1 MAKNKALE
9 LTVRIAGQ
17 VDKSLLASVRQTN
30 SMLGTLTS
38 ATAKVGKVGLATMA
52 AGAVATAAALTKCTK
67 AAAELEN
74 GMAPVARYVEG
85 LADSAGKIS
94 DTLARNANGD
104 ILNGKTYK
112 QNYEALRGYVQD
124 LSTDIPRTTDQLM
137 TMSAALG
144 QSGKNVV
151 QQMTS
156 GILRD
161 TAVAATAMDL
171 DDQTAGDYM
180 AKWEASFNFT
190 HDQVMR
196 LMDQINYLGANNATT
211 AAEIAQSV
219 NQSASMG
226 QIAGVDPAAT
236 AAMATAMQ
244 ATGVATDRVGTSIT
258 RIYTNLSKGKSAS
271 GPMQEMWKEMG
282 MTAEGVAKSMQS
294 DGVGTLLK
302 VFRAIQNLP
311 SERRVAALSTLF
323 GQWAIEGGAKITQN
337 IGLYT
342 KALEAMQ
349 NPGKYTG
356 SMEREF
362 IIQASTPEAVNTMMA
377 NARTALAQDLGLKF
391 LPLKK
396 QVDTAMLGL
405 FNQLRKNTPELKA
418 IAGTLADLLSGGINK
433 LTAALERGL
442 PVAQKAMDY
451 LAQHG
456 DGTAKTLAGLAAAF
470 GAMTLAPAA
479 GGLLSGGAE
488 LLLGSRAAPTAPR
501 RGGLLNVGQ
510 AAAENAGTV
519 WSYAKSAGKNAQEG
533 GGLVNKLLTGAA
545 GGLSA
550 AMNLDLLNSRSINVR
565 DRGIARMNGV
575 MGTIWKD
582 GFFPAM
588 GQRLAGSGLGRYVQ
602 GVGSGVKNLWQN
614 SGPVSAFTGKAGSF
628 LGGMGGAVGQILGNI
643 LGSNGPDII
652 GTRGHGTMDPKPL
665 DVRGFAG
672 GVKNVTGVV
681 GNGALSGLKWLGGI
695 AANTGP
701 GEDVLNAAAWLRGKA
716 PAAQKAAGGIA
727 NFAGAGAGL
736 LSNIWSPAAGMLGG
750 LVTGVGPAI
759 AAVSAVIAVVSIL
772 GDHLDDIQSA
782 VYNTFGP
789 AAAANVG
796 KVGRAL
802 KGAFGFLNAM
812 VHVKDLKELRSL
824 IFNTFGQNAAV
835 MVNDLATRF
844 PGLTKV
850 ILSVLG
856 VAGQVVDFATGTVK
870 PIIEQI
876 FGYLTGT
883 ALPTLVRTFSS
894 AAPAISQIISGV
906 GTAVMGAMTI
916 IGTAIQAVLPVVGF
930 LVTALLNGASVVVPA
945 VLAWFGQFAGGLG
958 TVVQSAKTIFQGLL
972 TFLSGVFTG
981 RWGSIW
987 QGIRQIFSGA
997 FSGLAA
1003 LVKIPINAVIALI
1016 NKAISGINDLG
1027 IDIPKWVPKPFGG
1040 KKFALNIPAIPMLAK
1055 GGFTN
1060 GVSIAG
1066 EAGREA
1072 VISFQRSVRG
1082 QNIATWQQAGRMLGV
1097 TGNQAAQA
1105 VGLKRVGGNGD
1116 WLDIKDPGPGGN
1128 DRGGQGD
1135 GGLTVNIHVTVNG
1148 NADSAVLDE
1157 AMRRAK
1163 AEFEAWY
1170 RQMKRDEA
1178 RRKY

>member
-236 AAMATAMQ
+236 AAIATAMQ

-282 MTAEGVAKSMQS
+282 MTAEGVAKSMQT

-302 VFRAIQNLP
+302 VFQAIQNLP
-311 SERRVAALSTLF
+311 GERRIAALSTLF

-342 KALEAMQ
+342 RALEAMKD
-349 NPGKYTG
+349 PEKYTG

-418 IAGTLADLLSGGINK
+418 LAGTLAGLLSGGINK

-442 PVAQKAMDY
+442 PVAQRAMDY

-470 GAMTLAPAA
+470 GAMTLAPKA
-479 GGLLSGGAE
+479 GGLLSGGAD
-488 LLLGSRAAPTAPR
+488 LLLGSRAAPTTPR

-565 DRGIARMNGV
+565 DRGITRMNGV

-614 SGPVSAFTGKAGSF
+614 SGVFKEVLSGIAGPE
-628 LGGMGGAVGQILGNI
+628 G
-643 LGSNGPDII
+643 
-652 GTRGHGTMDPKPL
+652 L
-665 DVRGFAG
+665 DVAGMAGGLLG
-672 GVKNVTGVV
+672 GVKNLAGSAAGGLRSKAGGVL
-681 GNGALSGLKWLGGI
+681 AGLNLWGGI
-695 AANTGP
+695 AANTRLGS
-701 GEDVLNAAAWLRGKA
+701 GLVDKA
-716 PAAQKAAGGIA
+716 GRLGGWFSDRVSMMAQVGQVMSSAGGGIA

-736 LSNIWSPAAGMLGG
+736 LGNIWSPAAGLLGG

-759 AAVSAVIAVVSIL
+759 AAVSAVIAVISIL
-772 GDHLDDIQSA
+772 GDHLDDIQTM

-796 KVGRAL
+796 KVGAAL
-802 KGAFGFLNAM
+802 KGAFGFLNAL

-835 MVNDLATRF
+835 MVNNFATRF

-856 VAGQVVDFATGTVK
+856 VAGQVVDFATGTVR

-883 ALPTLVRTFSS
+883 ALPILVRTFSS
-894 AAPAISQIISGV
+894 AAPYISQIISGV

-916 IGTAIQAVLPVVGF
+916 IGTAIRAVLPVVGF

-981 RWGSIW
+981 RWSSIW

-1003 LVKIPINAVIALI
+1003 MVKIPINAVIALI

-1027 IDIPKWVPKPFGG
+1027 IDIPKWVPVLGG
-1040 KKFALNIPAIPMLAK
+1040 KKFALNIPSIPMLAK

>member
-38 ATAKVGKVGLATMA
+38 ATAKVSKVGLATMA

-302 VFRAIQNLP
+302 VFQAIQNLP
-311 SERRVAALSTLF
+311 GERRIAALSTLF

-342 KALEAMQ
+342 RALEAMKD
-349 NPGKYTG
+349 PEKYTG

-362 IIQASTPEAVNTMMA
+362 IIQAGTPQAVNTMMT
-377 NARTALAQDLGLKF
+377 NARTALAQDLGLEF

-396 QVDTAMLGL
+396 QVDMALLDL

-418 IAGTLADLLSGGINK
+418 LAGTMADLLSGGINK

-442 PVAQKAMDY
+442 PVAQRGMDY
-451 LAQHG
+451 LARHG
-456 DGTAKTLAGLAAAF
+456 DGAAKTLMGLAAAF

-501 RGGLLNVGQ
+501 RGGLLNVGRT
-510 AAAENAGTV
+510 AAENAGTI
-519 WSYAKSAGKNAQEG
+519 WGYAKSAAGNAKEG
-533 GGLVNKLLTGAA
+533 GGLVNWLLTGAA

-550 AMNLDLLNSRSINVR
+550 MANLDLLNSRSVNVR
-565 DRGIARMNGV
+565 DRGIARMNGA
-575 MGTIWKD
+575 MGSIWKN
-582 GFFPAM
+582 GFFSAM
-588 GQRLAGSGLGRYVQ
+588 GERMAGSGLGRYAR
-602 GVGSGVKNLWQN
+602 GVGGGMKNLWANSGVFKDVLSGIVGPEGLDVAGMAGGLLGGVKNL
-614 SGPVSAFTGKAGSF
+614 AGSAA
-628 LGGMGGAVGQILGNI
+628 GGLR
-643 LGSNGPDII
+643 S
-652 GTRGHGTMDPKPL
+652 K
-665 DVRGFAG
+665 AG
-672 GVKNVTGVV
+672 GVL
-681 GNGALSGLKWLGGI
+681 AGLNLWGGI
-695 AANTGP
+695 AANTRAGRAVS
-701 GEDVLNAAAWLRGKA
+701 GAIAGRA
-716 PAAQKAAGGIA
+716 PMMAQVGQMLAGAGGGIA
-727 NFAGAGAGL
+727 QFAGAGAGL
-736 LSNIWSPAAGMLGG
+736 LGHIWSPAAGLLGG

-796 KVGRAL
+796 KVGTAL
-802 KGAFGFLNAM
+802 KGAFGFLNGL

-824 IFNTFGQNAAV
+824 LFDTFGQNAAV
-835 MVNDLATRF
+835 MVNDLASRF

-856 VAGQVVDFATGTVK
+856 VAGQVADFSTGTVK
-870 PIIEQI
+870 PIITQT
-876 FGYLTGT
+876 FGYITGT
-883 ALPTLVRTFSS
+883 ALPILVRTFSS
-894 AAPAISQIISGV
+894 AAPAISQLISGV
-906 GTAVMGAMTI
+906 GTAVMGSMTI
-916 IGTAIQAVLPVVGF
+916 IGSAIRAVLPVIGF
-930 LVTALLNGASVVVPA
+930 VVTALLNGASVVVPA

-958 TVVQSAKTIFQGLL
+958 TAVQAAQTIFRGLL

-981 RWGSIW
+981 SWRNIW

-1003 LVKIPINAVIALI
+1003 LVKTPINAVIALI
-1016 NKAISGINDLG
+1016 NKTISGINGLG
-1027 IDIPKWVPKPFGG
+1027 LDIPDWVPLLGG
-1040 KKFALNIPAIPMLAK
+1040 KKFSINIPAIPMLAK

-1128 DRGGQGD
+1128 DRGD
-1135 GGLTVNIHVTVNG
+1135 GPGGITVNIHVTVNG
-1148 NADSAVLDE
+1148 NADSAALDE
-1157 AMRRAK
+1157 AMRKAK
-1163 AEFEAWY
+1163 AEFEEWY
-1170 RQMKRDEA
+1170 RKMKRDEK

>member
-349 NPGKYTG
+349 DPGKYTG

-362 IIQASTPEAVNTMMA
+362 IIQASTPEAVNTMMT
-377 NARTALAQDLGLKF
+377 NARTALAQDLGLEF

-418 IAGTLADLLSGGINK
+418 LAGTLADLLSGGINK

-442 PVAQKAMDY
+442 PVAQRAMNY
-451 LAQHG
+451 LARHG
-456 DGTAKTLAGLAAAF
+456 DGTAKTLVGLAAAF

-479 GGLLSGGAE
+479 GGLLSGGAD
-488 LLLGSRAAPTAPR
+488 LLLGSRAAPTASR
-501 RGGLLNVGQ
+501 RGGLLNVGRT
-510 AAAENAGTV
+510 AAENAGTV
-519 WSYAKSAGKNAQEG
+519 WSYARSAGKNAQEG

-565 DRGIARMNGV
+565 DRGIARMNGI
-575 MGTIWKD
+575 MSPIWTN

-588 GQRLAGSGLGRYVQ
+588 GQRLANSGLGRYVQ
-602 GVGSGVKNLWQN
+602 GVGGGVKNLWQN
-614 SGPVSAFTGKAGSF
+614 SGVFKDVLSGIAGPE
-628 LGGMGGAVGQILGNI
+628 G
-643 LGSNGPDII
+643 
-652 GTRGHGTMDPKPL
+652 L
-665 DVRGFAG
+665 DVAGMAGGLLG
-672 GVKNVTGVV
+672 GVKNLAGSAAGGLRSKAGGVL
-681 GNGALSGLKWLGGI
+681 AGLNLWGGI

-701 GEDVLNAAAWLRGKA
+701 GRAVSGAIASRA
-716 PAAQKAAGGIA
+716 PMIAQVGQVMSSAGSGIA

-750 LVTGVGPAI
+750 LLTGVGPAI

-876 FGYLTGT
+876 IGYLTGT
-883 ALPTLVRTFSS
+883 ELPTLVRTFSS
-894 AAPAISQIISGV
+894 AAPAISQLM
-906 GTAVMGAMTI
+906 A
-916 IGTAIQAVLPVVGF
+916 
-930 LVTALLNGASVVVPA
+930 N
-945 VLAWFGQFAGGLG
+945 
-958 TVVQSAKTIFQGLL
+958 
-972 TFLSGVFTG
+972 
-981 RWGSIW
+981 
-987 QGIRQIFSGA
+987 
-997 FSGLAA
+997 
-1003 LVKIPINAVIALI
+1003 
-1016 NKAISGINDLG
+1016 
-1027 IDIPKWVPKPFGG
+1027 
-1040 KKFALNIPAIPMLAK
+1040 
-1055 GGFTN
+1055 
-1060 GVSIAG
+1060 
-1066 EAGREA
+1066 
-1072 VISFQRSVRG
+1072 
-1082 QNIATWQQAGRMLGV
+1082 
-1097 TGNQAAQA
+1097 
-1105 VGLKRVGGNGD
+1105 
-1116 WLDIKDPGPGGN
+1116 
-1128 DRGGQGD
+1128 
-1135 GGLTVNIHVTVNG
+1135 
-1148 NADSAVLDE
+1148 
-1157 AMRRAK
+1157 
-1163 AEFEAWY
+1163 
-1170 RQMKRDEA
+1170 
-1178 RRKY
+1178 

>member
-1 MAKNKALE
+1 MGKNKALE
-9 LTVRIAGQ
+9 LTVRIAGR
-17 VDKSLLASVRQTN
+17 VDKSLLASVKQAN
-30 SMLGTLTS
+30 GMLGTLTN
-38 ATAKVGKVGLATMA
+38 ATAKAGKVGLAAMA

-112 QNYEALRGYVQD
+112 QNYEALRGYIQD

-171 DDQTAGDYM
+171 EDQTAGDYM

-190 HDQVMR
+190 HEQVMR

-302 VFRAIQNLP
+302 VFQAIQNLP
-311 SERRVAALSTLF
+311 GERRIAALSTLF

-342 KALEAMQ
+342 RALEAMKD
-349 NPGKYTG
+349 PEKYTG

-362 IIQASTPEAVNTMMA
+362 IIQAGTPQAVNTMMT
-377 NARTALAQDLGLKF
+377 NARTALAQDLGLEF

-396 QVDTAMLGL
+396 QVDMALLDL

-418 IAGTLADLLSGGINK
+418 LAGTMADLLSGGINK

-442 PVAQKAMDY
+442 PVAQRGMDY
-451 LAQHG
+451 LARHG
-456 DGTAKTLAGLAAAF
+456 DGAAKTLMGLAAAF

-488 LLLGSRAAPTAPR
+488 LLLGRRAAPTAPR
-501 RGGLLNVGQ
+501 RGGLLNVGRT
-510 AAAENAGTV
+510 AAENAGTI
-519 WSYAKSAGKNAQEG
+519 WGYAKSAAGSAKEG
-533 GGLVNKLLTGAA
+533 GGLVNWLLTGAA

-550 AMNLDLLNSRSINVR
+550 MANLDLLNSRSVNVR
-565 DRGIARMNGV
+565 DRGIARMNGA
-575 MGTIWKD
+575 MGSIWKN
-582 GFFPAM
+582 GFFSAM
-588 GQRLAGSGLGRYVQ
+588 GERMAGSGLGRYAR
-602 GVGSGVKNLWQN
+602 GVGGGMKNLWANSGVFKDVLSGIVGPEGLDVAGMAGGLLGGVKNLT
-614 SGPVSAFTGKAGSF
+614 GSAAGGLRS
-628 LGGMGGAVGQILGNI
+628 
-643 LGSNGPDII
+643 
-652 GTRGHGTMDPKPL
+652 K
-665 DVRGFAG
+665 AG
-672 GVKNVTGVV
+672 GVL
-681 GNGALSGLKWLGGI
+681 AGLNLWGGI
-695 AANTGP
+695 AANTRAGRAVS
-701 GEDVLNAAAWLRGKA
+701 GAIAGRA
-716 PAAQKAAGGIA
+716 PMMAQVGQMLAGAGGGIA
-727 NFAGAGAGL
+727 QFAGAGAGL
-736 LSNIWSPAAGMLGG
+736 LGHIWSPAAGLLGG

-796 KVGRAL
+796 KVGTAL
-802 KGAFGFLNAM
+802 KGAFGFLNGL

-824 IFNTFGQNAAV
+824 LFDTFGQNAAV
-835 MVNDLATRF
+835 MVNDLASRF

-856 VAGQVVDFATGTVK
+856 VAGQVADFSTGTVK
-870 PIIEQI
+870 PIITQT
-876 FGYLTGT
+876 FGYITGT
-883 ALPTLVRTFSS
+883 ALPILVRTFSS
-894 AAPAISQIISGV
+894 AAPAISQLISGV
-906 GTAVMGAMTI
+906 GTAVMGSMTI
-916 IGTAIQAVLPVVGF
+916 IGSAIRAVLPVIGF
-930 LVTALLNGASVVVPA
+930 VVTALLNGASVVVPA
-945 VLAWFGQFAGGLG
+945 VLAWFGQFAVGLG
-958 TVVQSAKTIFQGLL
+958 TAVQAAQTIFRGLL

-981 RWGSIW
+981 SWRNIW
-987 QGIRQIFSGA
+987 QGVRDIFKGI

-1003 LVKIPINAVIALI
+1003 LVKTPINAVIALI
-1016 NKAISGINDLG
+1016 NKTISGINGLG
-1027 IDIPKWVPKPFGG
+1027 LDIPKWVPKPFGG

-1097 TGNQAAQA
+1097 TGNQAARA
-1105 VGLKRVGGNGD
+1105 AGLKRIGGNGD

-1128 DRGGQGD
+1128 DRGD
-1135 GGLTVNIHVTVNG
+1135 GSGGITVNIHVTVNG
-1148 NADSAVLDE
+1148 NADSAALDE
-1157 AMRRAK
+1157 AMRKAK
-1163 AEFEAWY
+1163 AEFEEWY
-1170 RQMKRDEA
+1170 RKMKRDEK

>member
-349 NPGKYTG
+349 DPGKYTG

-362 IIQASTPEAVNTMMA
+362 IIQASTPEAVNTMMT
-377 NARTALAQDLGLKF
+377 NARTALAQDLGLEF

-418 IAGTLADLLSGGINK
+418 LAGTLADLLSGGINK

-442 PVAQKAMDY
+442 PVAQRAMNY
-451 LAQHG
+451 LARHG
-456 DGTAKTLAGLAAAF
+456 DGTAKTLVGLAAAF

-479 GGLLSGGAE
+479 GGLLSGGAD
-488 LLLGSRAAPTAPR
+488 LLLGSRAAPTASR
-501 RGGLLNVGQ
+501 RGGLLNVGRT
-510 AAAENAGTV
+510 AAENAGTV
-519 WSYAKSAGKNAQEG
+519 WSYARSAGKNAQEG

-565 DRGIARMNGV
+565 DRGIARMNGI
-575 MGTIWKD
+575 MSPIWTN

-588 GQRLAGSGLGRYVQ
+588 GQRLANSGLGRYVQ
-602 GVGSGVKNLWQN
+602 GVGGGVKNLWQN
-614 SGPVSAFTGKAGSF
+614 SGVFKDVLSGIAGPE
-628 LGGMGGAVGQILGNI
+628 G
-643 LGSNGPDII
+643 
-652 GTRGHGTMDPKPL
+652 L
-665 DVRGFAG
+665 DVAGMAGGLLG
-672 GVKNVTGVV
+672 GVKNLAGSAAGGLRSKAGGVL
-681 GNGALSGLKWLGGI
+681 AGLNLWGGI

-701 GEDVLNAAAWLRGKA
+701 GRAVSGAIASRA
-716 PAAQKAAGGIA
+716 PMIAQVGQVMSSAGSGIA

-981 RWGSIW
+981 RWSSIW

-1027 IDIPKWVPKPFGG
+1027 IDIPKWVPVLGG
-1040 KKFALNIPAIPMLAK
+1040 KKFALNIPSIPMLAK

>member
-323 GQWAIEGGAKITQN
+323 GPWAIEGGAKITQN

-349 NPGKYTG
+349 DPGKYTG

-362 IIQASTPEAVNTMMA
+362 IIQASTPEAVNTMMT
-377 NARTALAQDLGLKF
+377 NARTALAQDLGLEF

-418 IAGTLADLLSGGINK
+418 LAGTLADLLSGGINK

-442 PVAQKAMDY
+442 PVAQRAMNY
-451 LAQHG
+451 LARHG
-456 DGTAKTLAGLAAAF
+456 DGTAKTLVGLAAAF

-479 GGLLSGGAE
+479 GGLLSGGAD
-488 LLLGSRAAPTAPR
+488 LLLGSRAAPTASR
-501 RGGLLNVGQ
+501 RGGLLNVGRT
-510 AAAENAGTV
+510 AAENAGTV
-519 WSYAKSAGKNAQEG
+519 WSYARSAGKNAQEG

-565 DRGIARMNGV
+565 DRGIARMNGI
-575 MGTIWKD
+575 MSPIWTN

-588 GQRLAGSGLGRYVQ
+588 GQRLANSGLGRYVQ
-602 GVGSGVKNLWQN
+602 GVGGGVKNLWQN
-614 SGPVSAFTGKAGSF
+614 SGVFKDVLSGIAGPE
-628 LGGMGGAVGQILGNI
+628 G
-643 LGSNGPDII
+643 
-652 GTRGHGTMDPKPL
+652 L
-665 DVRGFAG
+665 DVAGMAGGLLG
-672 GVKNVTGVV
+672 GVKNLAGSAAGGLRSKAGGVL
-681 GNGALSGLKWLGGI
+681 AGLNLWGGI

-701 GEDVLNAAAWLRGKA
+701 GRAVSGAIASRA
-716 PAAQKAAGGIA
+716 PMIAQVGQVMSSAGSGIA

-750 LVTGVGPAI
+750 LLTGVGPAI

-981 RWGSIW
+981 RWSSIW

-1003 LVKIPINAVIALI
+1003 MVKIPINAVIALI

-1027 IDIPKWVPKPFGG
+1027 IDIPKWVPVLGG
-1040 KKFALNIPAIPMLAK
+1040 KKFALNIPSIPMLAK

>member
-112 QNYEALRGYVQD
+112 QNYEALRGYIQD

-171 DDQTAGDYM
+171 EDQTAGDYM

-190 HDQVMR
+190 HKQVMR

-349 NPGKYTG
+349 DPGKYTG

-396 QVDTAMLGL
+396 QVDMALLDL

-418 IAGTLADLLSGGINK
+418 LAGTLADLLSGGINK

-442 PVAQKAMDY
+442 PVAQRGMDY
-451 LAQHG
+451 LARHG
-456 DGTAKTLAGLAAAF
+456 DGAAKTLMGLAAAF

-501 RGGLLNVGQ
+501 RGGLLNVGRT
-510 AAAENAGTV
+510 AAENAGTI
-519 WSYAKSAGKNAQEG
+519 WGYAKSAAGSAKEG
-533 GGLVNKLLTGAA
+533 GGLVNRLLTGAA

-550 AMNLDLLNSRSINVR
+550 MANLDLLNSRSVNVR
-565 DRGIARMNGV
+565 DRGIARMNGA
-575 MGTIWKD
+575 MGSIWKN
-582 GFFPAM
+582 GFFSAM
-588 GQRLAGSGLGRYVQ
+588 GERMAGSGLGRYARDVGGGMKNLWANS
-602 GVGSGVKNLWQN
+602 GVFKDVLSGIVGAEGLDVAGMAGGLLGGVKNL
-614 SGPVSAFTGKAGSF
+614 AGSAA
-628 LGGMGGAVGQILGNI
+628 GGLR
-643 LGSNGPDII
+643 S
-652 GTRGHGTMDPKPL
+652 K
-665 DVRGFAG
+665 AG
-672 GVKNVTGVV
+672 GVL
-681 GNGALSGLKWLGGI
+681 AGLNLWGGI
-695 AANTGP
+695 AANTRAGRAVS
-701 GEDVLNAAAWLRGKA
+701 GAIAGRA
-716 PAAQKAAGGIA
+716 PMMAQVGQMLAGAGGGVA
-727 NFAGAGAGL
+727 QFAGAGAGL
-736 LSNIWSPAAGMLGG
+736 LGHIWSPAAGLLGG

-796 KVGRAL
+796 KVGTAL
-802 KGAFGFLNAM
+802 KGAFGFLNGL

-824 IFNTFGQNAAV
+824 LFDTFGQNAAV
-835 MVNDLATRF
+835 MVNDLASRF

-856 VAGQVVDFATGTVK
+856 VAGQVADFSTGTVK
-870 PIIEQI
+870 PIITQT
-876 FGYLTGT
+876 FGYITGT
-883 ALPTLVRTFSS
+883 ALPILVRTFSS

-906 GTAVMGAMTI
+906 GTAVMGSMTI
-916 IGTAIQAVLPVVGF
+916 IGSAIRAVLPVIGF
-930 LVTALLNGASVVVPA
+930 VVTALLNGASVVVPA

-958 TVVQSAKTIFQGLL
+958 TAVQAAQTIFRGLL
-972 TFLSGVFTG
+972 TFLSGVFTL
-981 RWGSIW
+981 RLSSIC

-1003 LVKIPINAVIALI
+1003 LVKTPINAVIALI

-1027 IDIPKWVPKPFGG
+1027 IDIPKWVPVLGG
-1040 KKFALNIPAIPMLAK
+1040 KKFALNIPSIPMLAK

>member
-236 AAMATAMQ
+236 AAIATAMQ

-271 GPMQEMWKEMG
+271 GPIQEMWKEMG
-282 MTAEGVAKSMQS
+282 MTAEGVAKSMQT

-302 VFRAIQNLP
+302 VFQAIQNLP
-311 SERRVAALSTLF
+311 GERRIAALSTLF

-349 NPGKYTG
+349 DPGKYTG

-418 IAGTLADLLSGGINK
+418 MAGTLADLLSGGINK

-456 DGTAKTLAGLAAAF
+456 DGAAKTLMGLAAAF

-479 GGLLSGGAE
+479 GGLLSGGAD
-488 LLLGSRAAPTAPR
+488 LLLGSRAAPTASR
-501 RGGLLNVGQ
+501 RGGLLNVGRT
-510 AAAENAGTV
+510 AAENAGTV
-519 WSYAKSAGKNAQEG
+519 WSYARSAGKNAQEG

-565 DRGIARMNGV
+565 DRGIARMNGI
-575 MGTIWKD
+575 MSPIWTN

-588 GQRLAGSGLGRYVQ
+588 GQRLANSGLGRYVQ
-602 GVGSGVKNLWQN
+602 GVGGGVKNLWQN
-614 SGPVSAFTGKAGSF
+614 SGVFKDVLSGIAGPE
-628 LGGMGGAVGQILGNI
+628 G
-643 LGSNGPDII
+643 
-652 GTRGHGTMDPKPL
+652 L
-665 DVRGFAG
+665 DVAGMAGGLLG
-672 GVKNVTGVV
+672 GVKNLAGSAAGGLRSKAGGVL
-681 GNGALSGLKWLGGI
+681 AGLNLWGGI

-701 GEDVLNAAAWLRGKA
+701 GRAVSGAIASRA
-716 PAAQKAAGGIA
+716 PMIAQVGQVMSSAGSGIA

-981 RWGSIW
+981 RWSSIW

-1027 IDIPKWVPKPFGG
+1027 IDIPKWVPVLGG
-1040 KKFALNIPAIPMLAK
+1040 KKFALNIPSIPMLAK

>member
-1 MAKNKALE
+1 MGKNKALE
-9 LTVRIAGQ
+9 LTVRIAGR
-17 VDKSLLASVRQTN
+17 VDKSLLASVKQAN
-30 SMLGTLTS
+30 GMLGTLTN
-38 ATAKVGKVGLATMA
+38 ATAKAGKVGLAAMA

-171 DDQTAGDYM
+171 EDQTAGDYM

-190 HDQVMR
+190 HKQVMR

-349 NPGKYTG
+349 DPGKYTG

-396 QVDTAMLGL
+396 QVDMALLDL

-418 IAGTLADLLSGGINK
+418 LAGTLADLLSGGINK

-442 PVAQKAMDY
+442 PVAQRGMDY
-451 LAQHG
+451 LARHG
-456 DGTAKTLAGLAAAF
+456 DGAAKTLMGLAAAF

-501 RGGLLNVGQ
+501 RGGLLNVGRT
-510 AAAENAGTV
+510 AAENAGTI
-519 WSYAKSAGKNAQEG
+519 WGYAKSAAGSAKEG
-533 GGLVNKLLTGAA
+533 GGLVNRLLTGAA

-550 AMNLDLLNSRSINVR
+550 MANLDLLNSRSVNVR
-565 DRGIARMNGV
+565 DRGIARMNGA
-575 MGTIWKD
+575 MGSIWKN
-582 GFFPAM
+582 GFFSAM
-588 GQRLAGSGLGRYVQ
+588 GERMAGSGLGRYARDVGGGMKNLWANS
-602 GVGSGVKNLWQN
+602 GVFKDVLSGIVGAEGLDVAGMAGGLLGGVKNL
-614 SGPVSAFTGKAGSF
+614 AGSAA
-628 LGGMGGAVGQILGNI
+628 GGLR
-643 LGSNGPDII
+643 S
-652 GTRGHGTMDPKPL
+652 K
-665 DVRGFAG
+665 AG
-672 GVKNVTGVV
+672 GVL
-681 GNGALSGLKWLGGI
+681 AGLNLWGGI
-695 AANTGP
+695 AANTRAGRAVS
-701 GEDVLNAAAWLRGKA
+701 GAIAGRA
-716 PAAQKAAGGIA
+716 PMMAQVGQMLAGAGGGVA
-727 NFAGAGAGL
+727 QFAGAGAGL
-736 LSNIWSPAAGMLGG
+736 LGHIWSPAAGLLGG

-796 KVGRAL
+796 KVGTAL
-802 KGAFGFLNAM
+802 KGAFGFLNGL

-824 IFNTFGQNAAV
+824 LFDTFGQNAAV
-835 MVNDLATRF
+835 MVNDLASRF

-856 VAGQVVDFATGTVK
+856 VAGQVADFSTGTVK
-870 PIIEQI
+870 PIITQT
-876 FGYLTGT
+876 FGYITGT
-883 ALPTLVRTFSS
+883 ALPILVRTFSS
-894 AAPAISQIISGV
+894 AAPAISQLISGV
-906 GTAVMGAMTI
+906 GTAVMGSMTI
-916 IGTAIQAVLPVVGF
+916 IGSAIRAVLPVIGF
-930 LVTALLNGASVVVPA
+930 VVTALLNGASVVVPA

-958 TVVQSAKTIFQGLL
+958 TAVQAAQTIFRGLL

-981 RWGSIW
+981 SWTKIW
-987 QGIRQIFSGA
+987 EGIRDIFSGI
-997 FSGLAA
+997 FGGLAG
-1003 LVKIPINAVIALI
+1003 LVKAPVNAVISLVNAVIA
-1016 NKAISGINDLG
+1016 GINDLG
-1027 IDIPKWVPKPFGG
+1027 IEIPEWAPPPFGG
-1040 KKFALNIPAIPMLAK
+1040 KKFGLNIPPIPLLAK

-1097 TGNQAAQA
+1097 TGNQAARA
-1105 VGLKRVGGNGD
+1105 AGLKRIDGNGD

-1128 DRGGQGD
+1128 DRGD
-1135 GGLTVNIHVTVNG
+1135 GPGGITVNIHVTVNG
-1148 NADSAVLDE
+1148 NADSAALDE
-1157 AMRRAK
+1157 AMRKAK
-1163 AEFEAWY
+1163 AEFEEWY
-1170 RQMKRDEA
+1170 RKMKQDEK

>member
-1 MAKNKALE
+1 MGKNKALE
-9 LTVRIAGQ
+9 LTVRIAGR
-17 VDKSLLASVRQTN
+17 VDKSLLASVKQAN
-30 SMLGTLTS
+30 GMLGTLTN
-38 ATAKVGKVGLATMA
+38 ATAKAGKVGLAAMA

-112 QNYEALRGYVQD
+112 QNYEALRGYIQD
-124 LSTDIPRTTDQLM
+124 LSTEIPRTTDQLM

-171 DDQTAGDYM
+171 EDQTAGDYM

-190 HDQVMR
+190 HEQVMR

-302 VFRAIQNLP
+302 VFQAIQNLP
-311 SERRVAALSTLF
+311 GERRVAALSNLF

-342 KALEAMQ
+342 RALEAMKD
-349 NPGKYTG
+349 PEKYTG

-362 IIQASTPEAVNTMMA
+362 IIQAGTPQAVNTMMT
-377 NARTALAQDLGLKF
+377 NARTALAQDLGLEF

-396 QVDTAMLGL
+396 QVDMALLDL

-418 IAGTLADLLSGGINK
+418 LAGTMADLLSGGINK

-442 PVAQKAMDY
+442 PVAQRGMDY
-451 LAQHG
+451 LARHG
-456 DGTAKTLAGLAAAF
+456 DGAAKTLMGLAAAF

-501 RGGLLNVGQ
+501 RGGLLNVGRT
-510 AAAENAGTV
+510 AAENAGTI
-519 WSYAKSAGKNAQEG
+519 WGYAKSAAGSAKEG

-550 AMNLDLLNSRSINVR
+550 MANLDLLNSRSVNVR
-565 DRGIARMNGV
+565 DRGIARMNGT
-575 MGTIWKD
+575 MGSIWKN
-582 GFFPAM
+582 GFFSAM
-588 GQRLAGSGLGRYVQ
+588 GERMAGSGLGRYAR
-602 GVGSGVKNLWQN
+602 GVGGGMKNLWANSGVFKDVLSGIVGPEGLDVAGMAGGLLGGVKNL
-614 SGPVSAFTGKAGSF
+614 AGSAA
-628 LGGMGGAVGQILGNI
+628 GGLR
-643 LGSNGPDII
+643 S
-652 GTRGHGTMDPKPL
+652 K
-665 DVRGFAG
+665 AG
-672 GVKNVTGVV
+672 GVL
-681 GNGALSGLKWLGGI
+681 AGLNLWGGI
-695 AANTGP
+695 AANTRAGRAVS
-701 GEDVLNAAAWLRGKA
+701 GAIAGRA
-716 PAAQKAAGGIA
+716 PMMAQVGQMLAGAGGGVA
-727 NFAGAGAGL
+727 QFAGAGAGL
-736 LSNIWSPAAGMLGG
+736 LGHIWSPAAGLLGG

-796 KVGRAL
+796 KVGTAL
-802 KGAFGFLNAM
+802 KGAFGFLNGL

-824 IFNTFGQNAAV
+824 LFDTFGQNAAV
-835 MVNDLATRF
+835 MVNDLASRF

-856 VAGQVVDFATGTVK
+856 VAGQVADFSTGTVK
-870 PIIEQI
+870 PIITQT
-876 FGYLTGT
+876 FGYITGT
-883 ALPTLVRTFSS
+883 ALPILVRTFSS

-906 GTAVMGAMTI
+906 GTAVMGSMTI
-916 IGTAIQAVLPVVGF
+916 IGSAIRAVLPVIGF
-930 LVTALLNGASVVVPA
+930 VVTALLNGASVVVPA

-981 RWGSIW
+981 SWTKIW
-987 QGIRQIFSGA
+987 EGIRDIFSGI
-997 FSGLAA
+997 FGGLAG
-1003 LVKIPINAVIALI
+1003 LVKAPVNAVISLVNAVIA
-1016 NKAISGINDLG
+1016 GINDLG
-1027 IDIPKWVPKPFGG
+1027 IEIPEWAPPPFGG
-1040 KKFALNIPAIPMLAK
+1040 KKFGLNIPPIPLLAK

>member
-349 NPGKYTG
+349 DPGKYTG

-362 IIQASTPEAVNTMMA
+362 IIQASTPEAVNTMMT
-377 NARTALAQDLGLKF
+377 NARTALAQDLGLEF

-418 IAGTLADLLSGGINK
+418 LAGTLADLLSGGINK

-442 PVAQKAMDY
+442 PVAQRAMNY
-451 LAQHG
+451 LARHG
-456 DGTAKTLAGLAAAF
+456 DGTAKTLVGLAAAF

-479 GGLLSGGAE
+479 GGLLSGGAD
-488 LLLGSRAAPTAPR
+488 LLLGSRAAPTASR
-501 RGGLLNVGQ
+501 RGGLLNVGRT
-510 AAAENAGTV
+510 AAENAGTV
-519 WSYAKSAGKNAQEG
+519 WSYARSAGKNAQEG

-565 DRGIARMNGV
+565 DRGIARMNGI
-575 MGTIWKD
+575 MSPIWTN

-588 GQRLAGSGLGRYVQ
+588 GQRLANSGLGRYVQ
-602 GVGSGVKNLWQN
+602 GVGGGVKNLWQN
-614 SGPVSAFTGKAGSF
+614 SGVFKDVLSGIAGPE
-628 LGGMGGAVGQILGNI
+628 G
-643 LGSNGPDII
+643 
-652 GTRGHGTMDPKPL
+652 L
-665 DVRGFAG
+665 DVAGMAGGLLG
-672 GVKNVTGVV
+672 GVKNLAGSAAGGLRSKAGGVL
-681 GNGALSGLKWLGGI
+681 AGLNLWGGI

-701 GEDVLNAAAWLRGKA
+701 GRAVSGAIASRA
-716 PAAQKAAGGIA
+716 PMIAQVGQVMSSAGSGIA

-750 LVTGVGPAI
+750 LLTGVGPAI

-981 RWGSIW
+981 RWSSIW

-1003 LVKIPINAVIALI
+1003 MVKIPINAVIALI

-1027 IDIPKWVPKPFGG
+1027 IDIPKWVPVLGG
-1040 KKFALNIPAIPMLAK
+1040 KKFALNIPSIPMLAK

>member
-1 MAKNKALE
+1 MGKNKALE
-9 LTVRIAGQ
+9 LTVRIAGR
-17 VDKSLLASVRQTN
+17 VDKSLLASVKQAN
-30 SMLGTLTS
+30 GMLGTLTN
-38 ATAKVGKVGLATMA
+38 ATAKAGKVGLAAMA
-52 AGAVATAAALTKCTK
+52 AGAVATAAALTKCTR

-112 QNYEALRGYVQD
+112 QNYEALRGYIQD
-124 LSTDIPRTTDQLM
+124 LSTEIPRTTDQLM

-171 DDQTAGDYM
+171 EDQTAGDYM
-180 AKWEASFNFT
+180 AKWEASFNFN
-190 HDQVMR
+190 HGQVMR

-302 VFRAIQNLP
+302 VFQAIQNLP
-311 SERRVAALSTLF
+311 GERRIAALSTLF

-342 KALEAMQ
+342 RALEAMKD
-349 NPGKYTG
+349 PEKYTG

-362 IIQASTPEAVNTMMA
+362 IIQAGTPQAVNTMMT
-377 NARTALAQDLGLKF
+377 NARTALAQDLGLEF

-396 QVDTAMLGL
+396 QVDMALLDL

-418 IAGTLADLLSGGINK
+418 LAGTTADLLSGGINK

-442 PVAQKAMDY
+442 PVAQRGMDY
-451 LAQHG
+451 LARHG
-456 DGTAKTLAGLAAAF
+456 DGAAKTLMGLAAAF

-488 LLLGSRAAPTAPR
+488 LLLGRRAAPTAPR
-501 RGGLLNVGQ
+501 RGGLLNVGRT
-510 AAAENAGTV
+510 AAENARTIWG
-519 WSYAKSAGKNAQEG
+519 YAKSAAGSAKEG
-533 GGLVNKLLTGAA
+533 GGLVNWLLTGAA

-550 AMNLDLLNSRSINVR
+550 MANLDLLNSRSVNVR
-565 DRGIARMNGV
+565 DRGIARMNGA
-575 MGTIWKD
+575 MGSIWKN
-582 GFFPAM
+582 GFFSAM
-588 GQRLAGSGLGRYVQ
+588 GERMAGSGLGRYAR
-602 GVGSGVKNLWQN
+602 GVGGGMKNLWAN
-614 SGPVSAFTGKAGSF
+614 SGPVSAFMGKAGSF

-652 GTRGHGTMDPKPL
+652 GTQGHGTMDPKPL

-672 GVKNVTGVV
+672 GVKNVAGVV

-701 GEDVLNAAAWLRGKA
+701 GEDVPNAAAWLRGKV

-736 LSNIWSPAAGMLGG
+736 LGKIWSPAAGLLGG

-796 KVGRAL
+796 KVGTAL
-802 KGAFGFLNAM
+802 KGAFGFLNGL

-824 IFNTFGQNAAV
+824 LFDTFGQNAAV
-835 MVNDLATRF
+835 MVNDLASRF

-856 VAGQVVDFATGTVK
+856 VAGQVADFSTGTVK
-870 PIIEQI
+870 PIITQT
-876 FGYLTGT
+876 FGYITGT
-883 ALPTLVRTFSS
+883 ALPILVRTFSS
-894 AAPAISQIISGV
+894 AAPAISQLISGV
-906 GTAVMGAMTI
+906 GTAVMGSMTI
-916 IGTAIQAVLPVVGF
+916 IGSAIRAVLPVIGF
-930 LVTALLNGASVVVPA
+930 VVTALLNGASVVVPA

-958 TVVQSAKTIFQGLL
+958 TAVQAAQTIFRGLL

-981 RWGSIW
+981 SWTKIW
-987 QGIRQIFSGA
+987 EGIRDIFSGI
-997 FSGLAA
+997 FGGLAG
-1003 LVKIPINAVIALI
+1003 LVKAPVNAVISLVNAVIA
-1016 NKAISGINDLG
+1016 GINDLG
-1027 IDIPKWVPKPFGG
+1027 IEIPEWAPPPFGG
-1040 KKFALNIPAIPMLAK
+1040 KKFGLNIPPIPLLAK

-1097 TGNQAAQA
+1097 TGNQAARA
-1105 VGLKRVGGNGD
+1105 AGLKRIGGNGD

-1128 DRGGQGD
+1128 DRGD
-1135 GGLTVNIHVTVNG
+1135 GPGGITVNIHVTVNG
-1148 NADSAVLDE
+1148 NADSAALDE
-1157 AMRRAK
+1157 AKRTAK
-1163 AEFEAWY
+1163 AEFEEWY
-1170 RQMKRDEA
+1170 RKMKRDEK

>member
-112 QNYEALRGYVQD
+112 QNYEALRGYGQD

-349 NPGKYTG
+349 DPGKYTG

-418 IAGTLADLLSGGINK
+418 MAGTLADLLSGGINK

-456 DGTAKTLAGLAAAF
+456 DGAAKTLMGLAAAF

-479 GGLLSGGAE
+479 GGLLSGGAD
-488 LLLGSRAAPTAPR
+488 LLLGSRAAPTASR
-501 RGGLLNVGQ
+501 RGGLLNVGRT
-510 AAAENAGTV
+510 AAENAGTV
-519 WSYAKSAGKNAQEG
+519 WSYARSAGKNAQEG

-565 DRGIARMNGV
+565 DRGIARMNGI
-575 MGTIWKD
+575 MSPIWTN

-588 GQRLAGSGLGRYVQ
+588 GQRLANSGLGRYVQ
-602 GVGSGVKNLWQN
+602 GVGGGVKNLWQN
-614 SGPVSAFTGKAGSF
+614 SGVFKDVLSGIAGPE
-628 LGGMGGAVGQILGNI
+628 G
-643 LGSNGPDII
+643 
-652 GTRGHGTMDPKPL
+652 L
-665 DVRGFAG
+665 DVAGMAGGLLG
-672 GVKNVTGVV
+672 GVKNLAGSAAGGLRSKAGGVL
-681 GNGALSGLKWLGGI
+681 AGLNLWGGI

-701 GEDVLNAAAWLRGKA
+701 GRAVSGAIASRA
-716 PAAQKAAGGIA
+716 PMIAQVGQVMSSAGSGIA

-981 RWGSIW
+981 RWSSIW

-1027 IDIPKWVPKPFGG
+1027 IDIPKWVPVLGG
-1040 KKFALNIPAIPMLAK
+1040 KKFALNIPSIPMLAK

>member
-349 NPGKYTG
+349 DPGKYTG

-362 IIQASTPEAVNTMMA
+362 IIQASTPEAVNTMMT
-377 NARTALAQDLGLKF
+377 NARTALAQDLGLEF

-418 IAGTLADLLSGGINK
+418 LAGTLADLLSGGINK

-442 PVAQKAMDY
+442 PVAQRAMNY
-451 LAQHG
+451 LARHG
-456 DGTAKTLAGLAAAF
+456 DGTAKTLVGLAAAF

-479 GGLLSGGAE
+479 GGLLSGGAD
-488 LLLGSRAAPTAPR
+488 LLLGSRAAPTASR
-501 RGGLLNVGQ
+501 RGGLLNVGRT
-510 AAAENAGTV
+510 AAENAGTV
-519 WSYAKSAGKNAQEG
+519 WSYARSAGKNAQEG

-565 DRGIARMNGV
+565 DRGIARMNGI
-575 MGTIWKD
+575 MSPIWTN

-588 GQRLAGSGLGRYVQ
+588 GQRLANSGLGRYVQ
-602 GVGSGVKNLWQN
+602 GVGGGVKNLWQN
-614 SGPVSAFTGKAGSF
+614 SGVFKDVLSGIAGPE
-628 LGGMGGAVGQILGNI
+628 G
-643 LGSNGPDII
+643 
-652 GTRGHGTMDPKPL
+652 L
-665 DVRGFAG
+665 DVAGMAGGLLG
-672 GVKNVTGVV
+672 GVKNLAGSAAGGLRSKAGGVL
-681 GNGALSGLKWLGGI
+681 AGLNLWGGI

-701 GEDVLNAAAWLRGKA
+701 GRAVSGAIASRA
-716 PAAQKAAGGIA
+716 PMIAQVGQVMSSAGSGIA

-750 LVTGVGPAI
+750 LLTGVGPAI

-981 RWGSIW
+981 RWSSIW

-1027 IDIPKWVPKPFGG
+1027 IDIPKWVPVLGG
-1040 KKFALNIPAIPMLAK
+1040 KKFALNIPSIPMLAK

>member
-349 NPGKYTG
+349 DPGKYTG

-362 IIQASTPEAVNTMMA
+362 IIQASTPEAVNTMMT
-377 NARTALAQDLGLKF
+377 NARTALAQDLGLEF

-418 IAGTLADLLSGGINK
+418 LAGTLADLLSGGINK

-442 PVAQKAMDY
+442 PVAQRAMNY
-451 LAQHG
+451 LARHG
-456 DGTAKTLAGLAAAF
+456 DGTAKTLVGLAAAF

-479 GGLLSGGAE
+479 GGLLSGGAD
-488 LLLGSRAAPTAPR
+488 LLLGSRAAPTASR
-501 RGGLLNVGQ
+501 RGGLLNVGRT
-510 AAAENAGTV
+510 AAENAGTV

-565 DRGIARMNGV
+565 DRGITRMNGV

-588 GQRLAGSGLGRYVQ
+588 GQRLANSGLGRYVQ
-602 GVGSGVKNLWQN
+602 GVGGGVKNLWQN
-614 SGPVSAFTGKAGSF
+614 SGVFKDVLSGIAGPE
-628 LGGMGGAVGQILGNI
+628 G
-643 LGSNGPDII
+643 
-652 GTRGHGTMDPKPL
+652 L
-665 DVRGFAG
+665 DVAGMAGGLLG
-672 GVKNVTGVV
+672 GVKNLAGSAAGGLRSKAGGVL
-681 GNGALSGLKWLGGI
+681 AGLNLWGGI

-701 GEDVLNAAAWLRGKA
+701 GRAVSGAIASRA
-716 PAAQKAAGGIA
+716 PMIAQVGQVMSSAGSGIA

-750 LVTGVGPAI
+750 LLTGVGPAI

-981 RWGSIW
+981 RWSSIW

-1027 IDIPKWVPKPFGG
+1027 IDIPKWVPVLGG
-1040 KKFALNIPAIPMLAK
+1040 KKFALNIPSIPMLAK

>member
-1 MAKNKALE
+1 MGKNKALE
-9 LTVRIAGQ
+9 LTVRIAGR
-17 VDKSLLASVRQTN
+17 VDKSLLASVKQAN
-30 SMLGTLTS
+30 GMLGTLTN
-38 ATAKVGKVGLATMA
+38 ATDKAGKVGLAAMA

-112 QNYEALRGYVQD
+112 QNYEALRGYIQD

-171 DDQTAGDYM
+171 EDQTAGDYM

-190 HDQVMR
+190 HKQVMR

-219 NQSASMG
+219 NQLASMG

-349 NPGKYTG
+349 DPGKYTG

-396 QVDTAMLGL
+396 QVDMALLDL

-418 IAGTLADLLSGGINK
+418 LAGTLADLLSGGINK

-442 PVAQKAMDY
+442 PVAQRGMDY
-451 LAQHG
+451 LARHG
-456 DGTAKTLAGLAAAF
+456 DGAAKTLMGLAAAF

-501 RGGLLNVGQ
+501 RGGLLNVGRT
-510 AAAENAGTV
+510 AAENAGTI
-519 WSYAKSAGKNAQEG
+519 WGYAKSAAGSAKEG
-533 GGLVNKLLTGAA
+533 GGLVNRLLTGAA

-550 AMNLDLLNSRSINVR
+550 MANLDLLNSRSVNVR
-565 DRGIARMNGV
+565 DRGIARMNGA
-575 MGTIWKD
+575 MGSIWKN
-582 GFFPAM
+582 GFFSAM
-588 GQRLAGSGLGRYVQ
+588 GERMAGSGLGRYARDVGGGMKNLWANS
-602 GVGSGVKNLWQN
+602 GVFKDVLSGIVGAEGLDVAGMAGGLLGGVKNL
-614 SGPVSAFTGKAGSF
+614 AGSAA
-628 LGGMGGAVGQILGNI
+628 GGLR
-643 LGSNGPDII
+643 S
-652 GTRGHGTMDPKPL
+652 K
-665 DVRGFAG
+665 AG
-672 GVKNVTGVV
+672 GVL
-681 GNGALSGLKWLGGI
+681 AGLNLWGGI
-695 AANTGP
+695 AANTRAGRAVS
-701 GEDVLNAAAWLRGKA
+701 GAIAGRA
-716 PAAQKAAGGIA
+716 PMMAQVGQMLAGAGGGVA
-727 NFAGAGAGL
+727 QFAGAGAGL
-736 LSNIWSPAAGMLGG
+736 LGHIWSPAAGLLGG

-796 KVGRAL
+796 KVGTAL
-802 KGAFGFLNAM
+802 KGAFGFLNGL

-824 IFNTFGQNAAV
+824 LFDTFGQNAAV
-835 MVNDLATRF
+835 MVNDLASRF

-856 VAGQVVDFATGTVK
+856 VAGQVADFSTGTVK
-870 PIIEQI
+870 PIITQT
-876 FGYLTGT
+876 FGYITGT
-883 ALPTLVRTFSS
+883 ALPILVRTFSS

-906 GTAVMGAMTI
+906 GTAVMGSMTI
-916 IGTAIQAVLPVVGF
+916 IGSAIRAVLPVIGF
-930 LVTALLNGASVVVPA
+930 VVTALLNGASVVVPA

-958 TVVQSAKTIFQGLL
+958 TAVQAAQTIFRGLL
-972 TFLSGVFTG
+972 TFLSGVFTL
-981 RWGSIW
+981 RLSSIC

-1003 LVKIPINAVIALI
+1003 LVKTPINAVIALI

-1027 IDIPKWVPKPFGG
+1027 IDIPKWVPVLGG
-1040 KKFALNIPAIPMLAK
+1040 KKFALNIPSIPMLAK